1 MHAYIHMHIYAC
13 MYACV
18 YKYRA
23 ANELSMSAQIW
34 MYTNAHLSIH
44 NDTHTSSMPTL
55 YILYTDM
62 YTEQCVLAVK
72 SGVGRYLEFMPLKS
86 SYIYLTNKKNT
97 EGALERV
104 PMNKA
109 EIFQSKT
116 ISPIEKRLLMKFIQ
130 LCVQQS
136 GIGEASQGSWGVEGV
151 GTSEHEQLGFQR
163 AVGHVGEATATD
175 TGMPSRLLDKTIG
188 ELMKEEKLTDTLKL
202 FVTHAIALTHQSAAA
217 EDAVQRVQMY
227 TKSLGRYSDSAFLAT
242 YFGVAE
248 VRDIL

>member
-1 MHAYIHMHIYAC
+1 MYI
-13 MYACV
+13 
-18 YKYRA
+18 
-23 ANELSMSAQIW
+23 
-34 MYTNAHLSIH
+34 YTY
-44 NDTHTSSMPTL
+44 THTHTHTHTL
-55 YILYTDM
+55 SLSLSLSHTHAM
-62 YTEQCVLAVK
+62 AQFLTVK

-86 SYIYLTNKKNT
+86 SFIFLANKKNT
-97 EGALERV
+97 EGTLERV

-130 LCVQQS
+130 LCLQQS

-175 TGMPSRLLDKTIG
+175 MPSRLLDKTIG

-202 FVTHAIALTHQSAAA
+202 FVTHAIALTHQGATA

-227 TKSLGRYSDSAFLAT
+227 TKSLGRYADSAFLAT

-248 VRDIL
+248 VRVCWMMY